1 MRGIGISRGS
11 GPVTGAACCPLKRVP
26 SQMAQPSAVKIGIVD
41 RSFIVSSRAPVSEI
55 IAFHSLGRR
64 KEPGAVVVSSSTS
77 AHELRLPLGM
87 SRVLICALAL
97 AAALPLHGYSVLTHE
112 AIIDSAWDANIK
124 PLLLKRFPASTPD
137 DLLKAHAYAYGG
149 CIIQDM
155 GYYPFGSHFFSDLL
169 HYVRAGDFIVNEIAA
184 SQDLDEYA
192 FALGSLA
199 HYAADNNGHSIAVNP
214 SVGVEYPKLQA
225 EYGRAVTYAENPT
238 AHLRVEFG
246 FDVLQ
251 VGRGNYAPQSYHD
264 FIGFETSK
272 DLLER
277 AFLATYGL
285 ELKDVFKNLD
295 LALATY
301 RHAVSTIIP
310 EMTRVAW
317 TLQKKQ
323 LLKGNPSLNRRKFV
337 YNLSRASYR
346 REWKEK
352 YQDVG
357 IGARVLAFVIRILP
371 KVGPLKAAKPKPPT
385 PQTATWFE
393 DSFDRTLDAY
403 RGLLAQAGAGHLQLV
418 NTNFDTGQPTQP
430 ATYTLADDAYA
441 KLAVDMADH
450 SNGPVDPKMRDDVLA
465 YFRNPNL
472 PFDGKKKPKDWAR
485 TVAALDQLRSSQT
498 GAAAA
503 ADVRQ

>member
-1 MRGIGISRGS
+1 
-11 GPVTGAACCPLKRVP
+11 
-26 SQMAQPSAVKIGIVD
+26 
-41 RSFIVSSRAPVSEI
+41 
-55 IAFHSLGRR
+55 
-64 KEPGAVVVSSSTS
+64 
-77 AHELRLPLGM
+77 M
-87 SRVLICALAL
+87 SRVLTCAFAL
-97 AAALPLHGYSVLTHE
+97 AAALPLHAYSVLTHE
-112 AIIDSAWDANIK
+112 AIIDSAWEANIK

-137 DLLKAHAYAYGG
+137 DLRKAHAYAYGG

-169 HYVRAGDFIVNEIAA
+169 HYVRSGDFVVNEIAA

-199 HYAADNNGHSIAVNP
+199 HYAADNNGHAIAVNP
-214 SVGVEYPKLQA
+214 SVGVEYPKLEA
-225 EYGRAVTYAENPT
+225 EYGRVVTYAENPT

-277 AFLATYGL
+277 AFLATYGI
-285 ELKDVFKNLD
+285 ELKDVFKDLD

-301 RHAVSTIIP
+301 RRAVSGVIP
-310 EMTRVAW
+310 EMTKVAW
-317 TLQKKQ
+317 ALEKKQ
-323 LLKGNPSLNRRKFV
+323 LMKANPSLNRRNFV

-352 YQDVG
+352 FQEPG
-357 IGARVLAFVIRILP
+357 IGARVIAFFIRILP

-403 RGLLAQAGAGHLQLV
+403 RGMLAQAAAGHVQLV
-418 NTNFDTGQPTQP
+418 NTNFDTGRPIQP

-441 KLAVDMADH
+441 KLAVELTEH
-450 SNGPVDPKMRDDVLA
+450 SAGSIDPKVRDNVLA
-465 YFRNPNL
+465 YFHDPNL
-472 PFDGKKKPKDWAR
+472 PFNGKKKPKDWAR
-485 TVAALDQLRSSQT
+485 TLAAVDQLRASSQI
-498 GAAAA
+498 GAPTASAAM
-503 ADVRQ
+503 RQ